1 MATKR
6 LALLLLAMSL
16 LASVPAAPA
25 LQTGVQL
32 REIPLTQLGA
42 EPFAALQGPYSSL
55 ALTFTTPPN
64 WDPQTGS
71 TLTLDLQSFF
81 SSFVPAQGEVA
92 QQNLVAGHISVRL
105 DGAVLHRSVLSTNGE
120 QQISLALEPGLLA
133 AGPQHILH
141 IDWDAS
147 ASCQFNLSS
156 TVLVQPS
163 SLLSISYA
171 EAAVEPALA
180 QLPYP
185 FYSADA
191 LDHPGTLIVLPPSPT
206 QGQVAAALT
215 AAAALGRFA
224 PQQPIELVVESS
236 LSEDDLA
243 DKHLVY
249 VGQVELFRDLQS
261 PTLPHNQDSTL
272 RQPAANR
279 AGLGF
284 IEVAR
289 SPWNIQR
296 ALLVVSGG
304 SEAAVQRAALAV
316 GSPLVLNDRG
326 NLAYVPQDTQPSLQP
341 TDTLASNF
349 SQLGQTDFTFTRFGR
364 SELRVP
370 FYISPDRAVSDAAF
384 LDLRFAHSQLL
395 DYLRS
400 SVTVRVN
407 GQAISTTRL
416 VDQTAPRHSE
426 VTLLPAS
433 ILKPGMNELVISA
446 EVVPLDLC
454 ANPAEGDHWL
464 TIYADSLISVP
475 SSNDPLVRTELSLGE
490 FPLPFLHNN
499 MQDTAL
505 LLPGNDPAAWANAA
519 RLLRGLAASYQ
530 TWPLLPSVQVGSSS
544 AAFAGAQASNVILLG
559 DFDDFLSD
567 LEMQTLFAVQRAG
580 DSGELAL
587 SDGSRLGY
595 SPTVSLA
602 IASLNRLTAEG
613 ATSLALLGN
622 TPTSLQGVVEAV
634 TAPGFPR
641 SSPGVLLLAQQ
652 GNTAIQDTR
661 PAASGQPLA
670 TTVAE
675 LTQAPS
681 GPVSTGKGF
690 WLWPLLA
697 LLLAAFGL
705 IVWEQ
710 LAGWVRRK
718 KPKKES
724 SS

>member
-1 MATKR
+1 MAAAKHLTLLV
-6 LALLLLAMSL
+6 LALGL

-25 LQTGVQL
+25 LQTGAQL

-42 EPFAALQGPYSSL
+42 EPFAALQGPYSRL

-92 QQNLVAGHISVRL
+92 QQNLVGGHISVRV
-105 DGAVLHRSVLSTNGE
+105 DGTVLHRAVLSTNGE

-133 AGPQHILH
+133 AGWQHSLD

-191 LDHPGTLIVLPPSPT
+191 LEHPGTLIVLPAEPT
-206 QGQVAAALT
+206 QGQIAAALT
-215 AAAALGRFA
+215 VAAALGRFA
-224 PQQPIELVVESS
+224 PQQAIELAVENA
-236 LSEDDLA
+236 LSEEQLA
-243 DKHLVY
+243 QKHLVY
-249 VGQVELFRDLQS
+249 VGQLESFRQLQS
-261 PTLPHNQDSTL
+261 PTLPHNQDATL

-279 AGLGF
+279 AELGF

-296 ALLVVSGG
+296 AILVVSGG

-326 NLAYVPQDTQPSLQP
+326 SLAYVPQDTQPSLQP
-341 TDTLASNF
+341 TDTLASSF

-364 SELRVP
+364 SELRVS

-400 SVTVRVN
+400 SVTVHVN
-407 GQAISTTRL
+407 GQAVSTTRL

-446 EVVPLDLC
+446 DVVPLDLC

-475 SSNDPLVRTELSLGE
+475 TSNDPQAAAQLTLGE
-490 FPLPFLHNN
+490 FPRPFLHNG

-505 LLPGNDPAAWANAA
+505 LLPEDDPDAWANAA

-530 TWPLLPSVQVGSSS
+530 AWPLQPSVLVGSSS
-544 AAFAGAQASNVILLG
+544 AAFAGAEGDSIILLG
-559 DFDDFLSD
+559 NFDDFLSD
-567 LEMQTLFAVQRAG
+567 LEMQSLFAVERAG
-580 DSGELAL
+580 QSGELAL
-587 SDGSRLGY
+587 GDGSRLGY
-595 SPTVSLA
+595 SPTVPLA
-602 IASLNRLTAEG
+602 IASLSRLA
-613 ATSLALLGN
+613 AVNNADALALLGN
-622 TPTSLQGVVEAV
+622 TPASLQAVVEAV
-634 TAPGFPR
+634 TAPGFPSR
-641 SSPGVLLLAQQ
+641 SNGVLLLAQQ
-652 GNTAIQDTR
+652 GNTAIQDTQ
-661 PAASGQPLA
+661 PAASGQPQA
-670 TTVAE
+670 TAVAE
-675 LTQAPS
+675 LTQPSS

-705 IVWEQ
+705 VVWEQ
-710 LAGWVRRK
+710 MAGWVRRK
-718 KPKKES
+718 KRNP
-724 SS
+724 

>member
-1 MATKR
+1 MATAKR
-6 LALLLLAMSL
+6 FALLLLALSL
-16 LASVPAAPA
+16 LASIPAAPA
-25 LQTGVQL
+25 LQTGTQVS
-32 REIPLTQLGA
+32 EITLTQLGA

-105 DGAVLHRSVLSTNGE
+105 DGTVLHRSVLSTNGE
-120 QQISLALEPGLLA
+120 QQLSLALEPALLA
-133 AGPQHILH
+133 AGPQHTLN

-147 ASCQFNLSS
+147 ASCQLNLSS
-156 TVLVQPS
+156 TVLLQPS
-163 SLLSISYA
+163 SMLSLSYA
-171 EAAVEPALA
+171 ETAVEPALA

-185 FYSADA
+185 FFSADA
-191 LDHPGTLIVLPPSPT
+191 LQHPGTLIVLPPNPT

-215 AAAALGRFA
+215 VAAALGRFA
-224 PQQPIELVVESS
+224 PQQPIELAIESA
-236 LSEDDLA
+236 LNEDNLA

-249 VGQVELFRDLQS
+249 VGQLELFRDLQS
-261 PTLPHNQDSTL
+261 PTLPHNQDATL

-296 ALLVVSGG
+296 AILVVSGG

-326 NLAYVPQDTQPSLQP
+326 NIAYVPQDTKPSLQP

-400 SVTVRVN
+400 SVTVQVN

-416 VDQTAPRHSE
+416 VDQTAARHSE

-433 ILKPGMNELVISA
+433 ILKPGMNELLISA
-446 EVVPLDLC
+446 DVVPLDLC

-464 TIYADSLISVP
+464 TIYADSLISIP
-475 SSNDPLVRTELSLGE
+475 TSNDPLVRTELTLGE
-490 FPLPFLHNN
+490 FPLPFLHNS
-499 MQDTAL
+499 MQGTAL
-505 LLPGNDPAAWANAA
+505 LLPDNDPQAWANAA

-530 TWPLLPSVQVGSSS
+530 AWPLLPSVQIGSSS
-544 AAFAGAQASNVILLG
+544 AAFASAGADNIIILG
-559 DFDDFLSD
+559 NFDDFLSD

-580 DSGELAL
+580 DSGEVAL
-587 SDGSRLGY
+587 SNGSRLGY
-595 SPTVSLA
+595 SPSVPLA
-602 IASLNRLTAEG
+602 IASLNRLPNGDTA
-613 ATSLALLGN
+613 SLALLGN
-622 TPTSLQGVVEAV
+622 TPASLQGVVEAL
-634 TAPGFPR
+634 TAPSFPNR
-641 SSPGVLLLAQQ
+641 SNGVLLMAQQ
-652 GNTAIQDTR
+652 GATAIQDTR
-661 PAASGQPLA
+661 PAASGQPQA
-670 TTVAE
+670 TAAAE
-675 LTQAPS
+675 LAPSAS
-681 GPVSTGKGF
+681 GPVSTGKGV

-697 LLLAAFGL
+697 LMLVAFGL
-705 IVWEQ
+705 IIWEQ
-710 LAGWVRRK
+710 MSGWVKRK
-718 KPKKES
+718 RS
-724 SS
+724 H

>member
-1 MATKR
+1 MATAKR
-6 LALLLLAMSL
+6 ITLALIALALLA
-16 LASVPAAPA
+16 AGPAAPA
-25 LQTGVQL
+25 LQTGTQL
-32 REIPLTQLGA
+32 SETTLVQLGA

-55 ALTFTTPPN
+55 ALSFTTPPN
-64 WDPQTGS
+64 WDPQADS

-81 SSFVPAQGEVA
+81 SSFVPAQGEVP

-105 DGAVLHRSVLSTNGE
+105 DGALLHRSVLSSNGE

-133 AGPQHILH
+133 AQPQHTLH

-163 SLLSISYA
+163 SMLSISYA
-171 EAAVEPALA
+171 EAAIEPSLA

-185 FYSADA
+185 FYSPDA
-191 LDHPGTLIVLPPSPT
+191 LQHPGTLIVLPPAPT

-215 AAAALGRFA
+215 VAAALGRFA
-224 PQQPIELVVESS
+224 PQQAIELAVETT
-236 LSEDDLA
+236 LTEAALA
-243 DKHLVY
+243 EKHLVY
-249 VGQVELFRDLQS
+249 VGQVESFRDLQS
-261 PTLPHNQDSTL
+261 PTLPHNQDATL

-296 ALLVVSGG
+296 AILVVSGG

-316 GSPLVLNDRG
+316 GSPLVLNERN
-326 NLAYVPQDTQPSLQP
+326 NLAYISQDTQPSLQP

-370 FYISPDRAVSDAAF
+370 FYISPDRAISDAAF

-400 SVTVRVN
+400 SVTVHIN
-407 GQAISTTRL
+407 GQAVSTTRL

-446 EVVPLDLC
+446 DVVPLDLC

-475 SSNDPLVRTELSLGE
+475 TSNDPLVRSELTLGE
-490 FPLPFLHNN
+490 FPLPFLHNS

-505 LLPGNDPAAWANAA
+505 LLPESDPAAWANAA

-530 TWPLLPSVQVGSSS
+530 AWPLLPSVQVGSSS
-544 AAFAGAQASNVILLG
+544 AAFASAPADNIILLG

-567 LEMQTLFAVQRAG
+567 LEMQTIFAVERAG
-580 DSGELAL
+580 GSGELAL

-595 SPTVSLA
+595 SPTVPLA
-602 IASLNRLTAEG
+602 IASLNRLAPANN

-622 TPTSLQGVVEAV
+622 TPASLQSVVEAL

-641 SSPGVLLLAQQ
+641 RSSGVLLLAQQ
-652 GNTAIQDTR
+652 GATAIQDTR
-661 PAASGQPLA
+661 PAASGQPQA
-670 TTVAE
+670 TAIAE
-675 LTQAPS
+675 LTQPSS
-681 GPVSTGKGF
+681 GPVSTGKGI

-705 IVWEQ
+705 VVWEQ
-710 LAGWVRRK
+710 LAGWLRRRK
-718 KPKKES
+718 KAKS
-724 SS
+724 

>member
-1 MATKR
+1 MATAR
-6 LALLLLAMSL
+6 RIALILVTLGLLA
-16 LASVPAAPA
+16 AGPAAPA
-25 LQTGVQL
+25 LQTGTQVS
-32 REIPLTQLGA
+32 EIPLTQLGA

-105 DGAVLHRSVLSTNGE
+105 DGSVLHRSVLSANGE

-133 AGPQHILH
+133 AGLQHMLS

-163 SLLSISYA
+163 SMLSISYA
-171 EAAVEPALA
+171 EAAIEPSLA

-191 LDHPGTLIVLPPSPT
+191 LEHPGTLIVLPADPT
-206 QGQVAAALT
+206 QAQIAAGLT
-215 AAAALGRFA
+215 VAAALGRFA
-224 PQQPIELVVESS
+224 PQQAIDLAVENA
-236 LSEDDLA
+236 LSEAQLA
-243 DKHLVY
+243 EKHLVY
-249 VGQVELFRDLQS
+249 VGQLESFRELQS
-261 PTLPHNQDSTL
+261 PTLPHNQDATL

-326 NLAYVPQDTQPSLQP
+326 SLAYVPQDTQPNQQP

-400 SVTVRVN
+400 SVTVKVN
-407 GQAISTTRL
+407 GQAVSTTRL

-446 EVVPLDLC
+446 DVVPLDLC
-454 ANPAEGDHWL
+454 ANPAEGVHWL
-464 TIYADSLISVP
+464 TVYADSLISVP
-475 SSNDPLVRTELSLGE
+475 TSNDPLISTQVTLGE
-490 FPLPFLHNN
+490 FPRPFLHNS

-505 LLPGNDPAAWANAA
+505 LLPEDDPAAWANAA

-530 TWPLLPSVQVGSSS
+530 AWPLLPSVQVGSSS
-544 AAFAGAQASNVILLG
+544 AAFASAGAENIILLG

-580 DSGELAL
+580 ASGELAL

-595 SPTVSLA
+595 STSVPLA
-602 IASLNRLTAEG
+602 IASLSRLAP
-613 ATSLALLGN
+613 ANNADALALLGN
-622 TPTSLQGVVEAV
+622 TPDSLQGVVEAI
-634 TAPGFPR
+634 TAPGFPA
-641 SSPGVLLLAQQ
+641 SSNGVLLLAQQ

-661 PAASGQPLA
+661 PAASGQPQA
-670 TTVAE
+670 TAAAE
-675 LTQAPS
+675 LAPAVS
-681 GPVSTGKGF
+681 GPISTGKGV

-697 LLLAAFGL
+697 LMLAAFGL
-705 IVWEQ
+705 IIWEQ
-710 LAGWVRRK
+710 MSGWMRRNK
-718 KPKKES
+718 K
-724 SS
+724 

>member
-1 MATKR
+1 MALSKR
-6 LALLLLAMSL
+6 ITLALIALALLA
-16 LASVPAAPA
+16 AGPAAPA
-25 LQTGVQL
+25 LQTGTQL
-32 REIPLTQLGA
+32 SETTLVQLGA

-64 WDPQTGS
+64 WDPQADS

-81 SSFVPAQGEVA
+81 SSFVPAQGEVP
-92 QQNLVAGHISVRL
+92 QQNLVAGHISIRL
-105 DGAVLHRSVLSTNGE
+105 DGNLLHRSVLSSNGE
-120 QQISLALEPGLLA
+120 QQISLALEPSLLA
-133 AGPQHILH
+133 AQPQHTVN

-163 SLLSISYA
+163 SMLSISYA
-171 EAAVEPALA
+171 EAAIEPTLA

-185 FYSADA
+185 FYSSDA
-191 LDHPGTLIVLPPSPT
+191 LQHPGTLIVLPPAPT

-215 AAAALGRFA
+215 VAAALGRFA
-224 PQQPIELVVESS
+224 PQQPIELAVETS
-236 LSEDDLA
+236 LSEAALA
-243 DKHLVY
+243 EKHLVY
-249 VGQVELFRDLQS
+249 VGQVESFRDLQS
-261 PTLPHNQDSTL
+261 PTLPHNQDATL

-296 ALLVVSGG
+296 AILVVSGG

-316 GSPLVLNDRG
+316 GSPLVLNERN
-326 NLAYVPQDTQPSLQP
+326 NLAYISQDTQPSLQP
-341 TDTLASNF
+341 ADTLTSNF

-364 SELRVP
+364 SELRIP
-370 FYISPDRAVSDAAF
+370 FYISPDRAISDAAF

-400 SVTVRVN
+400 SVTVQVN
-407 GQAISTTRL
+407 GQAVSTTRL

-446 EVVPLDLC
+446 DVVPLDLC

-475 SSNDPLVRTELSLGE
+475 TSNDPLVRSELTLGE
-490 FPLPFLHNN
+490 FPLPFLHNS
-499 MQDTAL
+499 MQDTAI
-505 LLPGNDPAAWANAA
+505 LLPEGDPDAWANAA

-530 TWPLLPSVQVGSSS
+530 AWPLLPSVQVGSSS
-544 AAFAGAQASNVILLG
+544 AAFASAPAENIILLG

-567 LEMQTLFAVQRAG
+567 LEMQTIFAVERAG
-580 DSGELAL
+580 GNGELAL

-595 SPTVSLA
+595 SPTVPLA
-602 IASLNRLTAEG
+602 IASLNRLAPANN

-622 TPTSLQGVVEAV
+622 TPASLQSVVETL

-641 SSPGVLLLAQQ
+641 RSNGVLLLAQQ
-652 GNTAIQDTR
+652 GVTTFQDTR
-661 PAASGQPLA
+661 SAASGQPQA
-670 TTVAE
+670 TAIAE

-681 GPVSTGKGF
+681 GPVSTGKSI

-697 LLLAAFGL
+697 LMLLAFGL
-705 IVWEQ
+705 VVWEQ
-710 LAGWVRRK
+710 LAGWGRK
-718 KPKKES
+718 T
-724 SS
+724 

>member
-1 MATKR
+1 MATAKR
-6 LALLLLAMSL
+6 FALLLLALSL
-16 LASVPAAPA
+16 LASIPAAPA
-25 LQTGVQL
+25 LQTGTQVS
-32 REIPLTQLGA
+32 EIRLTRLGA

-105 DGAVLHRSVLSTNGE
+105 DGSVLHRSVLSTNGE
-120 QQISLALEPGLLA
+120 QQISLALEPALLA

-163 SLLSISYA
+163 SMLSLSYA

-191 LDHPGTLIVLPPSPT
+191 LQHPGTLIVLPPNPT
-206 QGQVAAALT
+206 HGQVAAALT
-215 AAAALGRFA
+215 VAAALGRYA
-224 PQQPIELVVESS
+224 PQQPIELAIESA
-236 LSEDDLA
+236 LNEDNLA

-249 VGQVELFRDLQS
+249 VGQLELFRNLEG
-261 PTLPHNQDSTL
+261 PTLPHNQDATL

-296 ALLVVSGG
+296 AILVVSGG

-326 NLAYVPQDTQPSLQP
+326 NIAYVPQDTQPSLQP

-349 SQLGQTDFTFTRFGR
+349 SQLGQTDFTFTRFGH
-364 SELRVP
+364 SELRIP

-400 SVTVRVN
+400 SVTVQIN

-416 VDQTAPRHSE
+416 VDQTAARHSE

-433 ILKPGMNELVISA
+433 ILKPGMNELLISA
-446 EVVPLDLC
+446 DVVPLDLC

-475 SSNDPLVRTELSLGE
+475 TSNDPLVRTELTLGE
-490 FPLPFLHNN
+490 FPLPFLHNS
-499 MQDTAL
+499 MQGTAL
-505 LLPGNDPAAWANAA
+505 LLPDNDPDAWANAA

-530 TWPLLPSVQVGSSS
+530 AWPLLPSVQVGSSS
-544 AAFAGAQASNVILLG
+544 AAFANVGADNIILLG
-559 DFDDFLSD
+559 NFDDFLSD

-595 SPTVSLA
+595 SPSVPLA
-602 IASLNRLTAEG
+602 IASLNRLPNGDIA
-613 ATSLALLGN
+613 SLALLGN
-622 TPTSLQGVVEAV
+622 TPASLQGVVEAL
-634 TAPGFPR
+634 TAPSFPIR
-641 SSPGVLLLAQQ
+641 STGVLLLAQQ
-652 GNTAIQDTR
+652 GVTAIQDTR
-661 PAASGQPLA
+661 PVVSGQPQA
-670 TTVAE
+670 TASAE
-675 LTQAPS
+675 LTQATA
-681 GPVSTGKGF
+681 GPVSTGKGI

-697 LLLAAFGL
+697 LMLLAFVL

-718 KPKKES
+718 RS
-724 SS
+724 H